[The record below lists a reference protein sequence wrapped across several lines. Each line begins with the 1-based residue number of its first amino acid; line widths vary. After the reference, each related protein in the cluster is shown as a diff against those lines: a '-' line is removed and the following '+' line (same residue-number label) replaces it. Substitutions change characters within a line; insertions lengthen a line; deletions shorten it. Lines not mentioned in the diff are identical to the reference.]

1 MPDNGPGS
9 QDAYSG
15 SGYAGIIVNWN
26 DQPYDYLYAPLNEEL
41 RAGERYC
48 VSMWVS
54 CADQPRLATD
64 DLCIFFTSEVPS
76 GEALDTLTYA
86 LRNPVGNVLDNTQEW
101 VQLSDNITAQGNERF
116 IVIGSCRSGAIN
128 FAPLNASS
136 FFDPDTYYY
145 IDEVSVIPENFELEI
160 EAISNPSGVY
170 CSDDSVVLRT
180 NLGAV
185 GSSVWSDGTSNSSM
199 TITTSGTYSVTTQV
213 GCSTY
218 EAQLE
223 INFEDCSCNLLVSN
237 VFTPNDDGKN
247 DVFQLTPVIEVAR
260 FELKI
265 YNRWGKLVFETQDA
279 QQGWNGQINGSL
291 ASPGVY
297 LWTAKIFCIKNNQLL
312 DKELKGYVSLLK

>member
-1 MPDNGPGS
+1 MKLLFIIAILLAAACGPVRSQNLVLNGSFEEYSGCPSGQGDIVKATPWSGFPATSDFFHRCGSGEAGVLDNGPGS

-26 DQPYDYLYAPLNEEL
+26 DQPYDY
-41 RAGERYC
+41 
-48 VSMWVS
+48 
-54 CADQPRLATD
+54 
-64 DLCIFFTSEVPS
+64 
-76 GEALDTLTYA
+76 
-86 LRNPVGNVLDNTQEW
+86 
-101 VQLSDNITAQGNERF
+101 
-116 IVIGSCRSGAIN
+116 
-128 FAPLNASS
+128 
-136 FFDPDTYYY
+136 Y

-160 EAISNPSGVY
+160 ETISNPSGVY

-213 GCSTY
+213 GCSMY

-223 INFEDCSCNLLVSN
+223 IIFEDCSCNLLVSD

-247 DVFQLTPVIEVAR
+247 DVFQLIPVIEVAR

-265 YNRWGKLVFETQDA
+265 YNRWGKLVFETQNA
-279 QQGWNGQINGSL
+279 QQGWNGKINGNL
-291 ASPGVY
+291 ASSGVY